1 MILHHRIPHHLS
13 PRPLP
18 GVQPLD
24 MADWLIVDEVYAPQ
38 MAERLRLL
46 ETRRAAV
53 VQIDPAAL
61 PAAQELLALVLEQ
74 LSRRSDFALGDER
87 MLCPDGREAVLDDAQ
102 PLETLGQLVQEDFCL
117 LEKRGDEHV
126 LTGAVLCFP
135 ASWRLDEKFLRPMTG
150 IHAPVEQYDDTIA
163 RRVQRLFDGVKPGR
177 PLWRSNLLHYA
188 DPALHQPRSE
198 GARRVPVEPSEARY
212 LRSERQSLVRLP
224 ESDAVV
230 FSIHSYVC
238 AA

>member
-1 MILHHRIPHHLS
+1 
-13 PRPLP
+13 
-18 GVQPLD
+18 

-46 ETRRAAV
+46 EGCREAV
-53 VQIDPAAL
+53 VQLDPAAL
-61 PAAQELLALVLEQ
+61 PAAQELLAMVVEQ
-74 LSRRSDFALGDER
+74 LSARSDFGLGEGR
-87 MLCPDGREAVLDDAQ
+87 MLCPDGREVVLDDAR

-117 LEKRGDEHV
+117 LERRGEEAV

-135 ASWRLDEKFLRPMTG
+135 ASWRLDEKFLRPLTG
-150 IHAPVEQYDDTIA
+150 IHAPVEDYDAAIA
-163 RRVQRLFDGVKPGR
+163 ARVQRLFDGVKPGR

-198 GARRVPVEPSEARY
+198 RARRVPVLPSEARY

-224 ESDAVV
+224 ESGAVV